1 MSRPDRVPMTRA
13 EITALIHIEPVLRR
27 LGLSLYCL
35 RCHGR
40 GQKDGVPRRQLSHR
54 HRVRVGV
61 RMLYPDLPPR
71 NRRDASRNRLSW
83 GLPCIQ
89 PDRLAPSLPCQ
100 TTHDRHSVRL

>member
-40 GQKDGVPRRQLSHR
+40 GQKDGCRADNSPTDTEYMLECGALRRIYHRETEGMPR
-54 HRVRVGV
+54 GI
-61 RMLYPDLPPR
+61 
-71 NRRDASRNRLSW
+71 
-83 GLPCIQ
+83 G
-89 PDRLAPSLPCQ
+89 
-100 TTHDRHSVRL
+100 